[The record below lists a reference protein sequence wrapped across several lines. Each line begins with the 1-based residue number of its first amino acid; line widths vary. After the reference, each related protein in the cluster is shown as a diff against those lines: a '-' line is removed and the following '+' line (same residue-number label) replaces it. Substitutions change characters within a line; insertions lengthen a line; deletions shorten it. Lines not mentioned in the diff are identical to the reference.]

1 MGTYKAKLGGSIL
14 AWTILFAVCPT
25 ARSQTN
31 VTTHHNDISRTGA
44 NTAETVLT
52 PQNVNTTTFGKLFS
66 HSVDGQVY
74 AQPLY
79 VAGVTL
85 GAGTAQAGTT
95 HNVLLVATEHDSV
108 YAFDADTNAGAN
120 ANPLWQITLLDAA
133 HGATAGATTVPSTD
147 VGNAALVPEI
157 GITATPVI
165 DTSTNTI
172 YVLGVSRESVGTGC
186 STSSYYYAHR
196 LHALDITT
204 RGE

>member
-66 HSVDGQVY
+66 HPVNGQVY

-79 VAGVTL
+79 VAGVTM
-85 GAGTAQAGTT
+85 GAGTVQSGTT
-95 HNVLLVATEHDSV
+95 HNVIFVATEHDSV
-108 YAFDADTNAGAN
+108 YAFDADNTTGAN
-120 ANPLWQITLLDAA
+120 ANPLWAISLLDSA
-133 HGATAGATTVPSTD
+133 HGATSAATTLPSDD
-147 VGNAALVPEI
+147 VGNGALLPEI
-157 GITATPVI
+157 GITSTPVI
-165 DTSTNTI
+165 DPAT
-172 YVLGVSRESVGTGC
+172 
-186 STSSYYYAHR
+186 H
-196 LHALDITT
+196 
-204 RGE
+204 